1 MLLKNKIIFYIII
14 LGYTLLQAEWGSIT
28 LKEHVDKSTLIVIA
42 EFQKEVEK
50 KEVEMGTTQLILFES
65 NETIKGD
72 INGSFFVKGQAFEI
86 CMAQKLFTDVPYT
99 KYLLFLEQEGN
110 TTTYN
115 LVHGERSA
123 LEIKNGLL
131 GWIADRKQ
139 IDRGEEVMTSVEEV
153 KREIGELR

>member
-1 MLLKNKIIFYIII
+1 MLLKNKIIFYIMI

-72 INGSFFVKGQAFEI
+72 VNSSFFVKGQAFEI
-86 CMAQKLFTDVPYT
+86 CMAQKLFTDIPYT

-139 IDRGEEVMTSVEEV
+139 IDRGEEVMTSLEEV